1 MNRFASLGLFVLIL
15 GAAGVWWWQQSGAN
29 HLNNSASPSA
39 GLVRSNFERQP
50 FAPPTQQPGSLLV
63 APALSPRV
71 LELNQQGLQA
81 LANDHPQAAVSLFEA
96 ALEMAPEQPILLGNL
111 ASALVSWAVVEQQQG
126 DVSTAL
132 DLLARA
138 VARNPHHVAAY
149 YWLAHLQ
156 LRSGHRDAAKAHLEA
171 ALANG
176 LEHAVLLRMRADIA
190 AVEGEL
196 DLSVEIIQR
205 AVELD
210 PADEKLQERAAQLL
224 AERAMFATFLTE
236 ATAHFDSRYDPHD
249 PVIVAALPLL
259 NRDLEAAWRDV
270 VSLLGVQP
278 QDRLLV
284 IWLDADRYRW
294 QAPVWSA
301 ALFDGRVRI
310 VIEDYAREQETIRR
324 TLRHELTH
332 AVMHTIGSP
341 LPTWLHEGLA
351 QSAEGSHRQAASA
364 KMLLEG
370 PNKSLS
376 QLDGDWTIWTDRAQV
391 TQAYVYALAFCDW
404 LRAEYGQSVMAN
416 LFLNLKERSFEEAWV
431 LTFGASLADSDT
443 SFRESVKNL

>member
-1 MNRFASLGLFVLIL
+1 MNRFVSVGLWVLLL
-15 GAAGVWWWQQSGAN
+15 GAAGVWWWQGRADHSNHAQSPDT
-29 HLNNSASPSA
+29 S
-39 GLVRSNFERQP
+39 LVHGNFERQP
-50 FAPPTQQPGSLLV
+50 FTTPTQLPSSALEE
-63 APALSPRV
+63 ASLSPRL

-81 LANDHPQAAVSLFEA
+81 LANDNPEAAVGLFEA

-111 ASALVSWAVVEQQQG
+111 ASALVAWAVVVQQQG
-126 DVSTAL
+126 DVSSAL

-138 VARNPHHVAAY
+138 VAVNPHNVVAY

-156 LRSGHRDAAKAHLEA
+156 LRSGHRDAAKAHLDA

-190 AVEGEL
+190 AVEGQL

-210 PADEKLQERAAQLL
+210 PTDEKLHERAAQLG
-224 AERAMFATFLTE
+224 AERTMFATFLTE

-249 PVIVAALPLL
+249 PIIVAALPQL
-259 NRDLEAAWRDV
+259 NRDLEAAWQDV

-284 IWLDADRYRW
+284 IWLDAARYRW
-294 QAPVWSA
+294 QAPEWSA

-310 VIEDYAREQETIRR
+310 VIEDYAREQQTIRR

-351 QSAEGSHRQAASA
+351 QSAEGSNGQTPSA
-364 KMLLEG
+364 TMLLDG
-370 PNKSLS
+370 PNQSLL
-376 QLDGDWTIWTDRAQV
+376 QLDGDWTSWTDRAQV
-391 TQAYVYALAFCDW
+391 TQAYLYSLAFCEW

-416 LFLNLKERSFEEAWV
+416 LFLNLKERSFADAWV
-431 LTFGASLADSDT
+431 LTFGASLTVTET
-443 SFRESVKNL
+443 SFRQSVKNL